1 LNELRQGLIVGWF
14 GILDSE
20 ASDESRT
27 ADRNRPRMSDDPW
40 KSTARRAVQ
49 AFTLILAAYSIL
61 NEVFSIVGDFIRNA
75 T

>member
-14 GILDSE
+14 GILDNE
-20 ASDESRT
+20 ASDESRM
-27 ADRNRPRMSDDPW
+27 ADRNRPQMSDDPR

-61 NEVFSIVGDFIRNA
+61 NELSGL
-75 T
+75 